1 MNYNY
6 DEICSKIEKE
16 GFCLVDKFWDDK
28 QDAEIDKFYEN
39 SIKPLIKK
47 TSIDKFG
54 NRNFSVADDEI
65 KNNPFK
71 SIKNSEHFQNLIT
84 NILKINNI
92 KTSKQLDIHNIIAF
106 QKNELNN
113 NAKISSNLHF
123 DAFYLTIIIPIKK
136 TRNSLPGRGG
146 SLILYPNIRS
156 LSSSSIFNYT
166 IKLLT
171 QNFIF
176 RKIIKNQFLKKYLN
190 YKIVSSEEKKL
201 LIFYGYKSLHGNEAI
216 LDKNYK
222 VHSIFH
228 VYNPHK
234 DSIIDKWIFNRNAN
248 IRKNKLIN

>member
-1 MNYNY
+1 MDYNY
-6 DEICSKIEKE
+6 REICSKIENE
-16 GFCLVDKFWDDK
+16 GYCLIDKFWDDTK
-28 QDAEIDKFYEN
+28 DAEINKFYEN
-39 SIKPLIKK
+39 SLKPLIKK

-84 NILKINNI
+84 NVLKINNI
-92 KTSKQLDIHNIIAF
+92 KISKKLDIHNIIAF
-106 QKNELNN
+106 QKNELNKN
-113 NAKISSNLHF
+113 TNISSNLHF

-136 TRNSLPGRGG
+136 SKNTLPGRGG
-146 SLILYPNIRS
+146 SLILYPNIRGLAS
-156 LSSSSIFNYT
+156 NSIFNYT
-166 IKLLT
+166 IKLFT

-176 RKIIKNQFLKKYLN
+176 RKIIRNQFLKKYLN
-190 YKIVSSEEKKL
+190 YKVVSSEEKKL

-228 VYNPHK
+228 IYNPHK
-234 DSIIDKWIFNRNAN
+234 DSIIDKWIFKRNAN
-248 IRKNKLIN
+248 IRKNKLI